1 MKNTKM
7 KKITRRALATR
18 LEKELAALLVS
29 PAVQVAFNLKKGS
42 LPIRGDI
49 DMSTANDCMQKGLK
63 ILAGGNVLPSGD
75 ILLSPD
81 TQNQIQEL
89 MSTFWSDLYM
99 SAEDAQAKYAKI
111 IATAD

>member
-1 MKNTKM
+1 
-7 KKITRRALATR
+7 
-18 LEKELAALLVS
+18 
-29 PAVQVAFNLKKGS
+29 
-42 LPIRGDI
+42 
-49 DMSTANDCMQKGLK
+49 LK

-81 TQNQIQEL
+81 TSNQINEL
-89 MSTFWSDLYM
+89 MTTFWSDMYM

>member
-1 MKNTKM
+1 M
-7 KKITRRALATR
+7 
-18 LEKELAALLVS
+18 
-29 PAVQVAFNLKKGS
+29 AFNLKKGS

-63 ILAGGNVLPSGD
+63 ILAGGNVIPSGD

-111 IATAD
+111 IGTAD

>member
-1 MKNTKM
+1 MRF
-7 KKITRRALATR
+7 ISQLQDDADVEAAQ
-18 LEKELAALLVS
+18 KELAALLVS

-111 IATAD
+111 IGTAD